1 MKSLLD
7 KYNKESFK
15 DNPSTDYTNAMNV
28 KDDKA
33 MDPALQGQGNSSL
46 GAGIANDNIVA
57 KE

>member
-1 MKSLLD
+1 MKSLLS
-7 KYNKESFK
+7 KYNKETFK

-46 GAGIANDNIVA
+46 GAGIPNENVISGD
-57 KE
+57 